1 MTTPLVHARRRD
13 VTASR
18 LRGSARRTSA
28 KAGFYLVLRPPLEE
42 DRTLARVLLAIVAT
56 AIAYP
61 PWASAQVTLR
71 GHVLDS
77 EMGHPLAGALVRVG
91 RDTATAKTDSLG
103 VFRIANLRGGTVD
116 VRIQLIGYEEGLYR
130 VWLPDTGV
138 VERQFALDFNG
149 FMLPEVVVQARAE
162 ILQPRYIDFERRR
175 LRKLGAFLR
184 WDDLKRTGAGSV
196 GAALRTVR
204 GVRIQCDQS
213 AFECYAVMARTP
225 NCQPAWYI
233 DGIQVHSFHENT
245 PIRDVYGIEV
255 YRGSGEIP
263 AEFGGSAAGC
273 GVIVMW
279 TKSRP
284 YR

>member
-1 MTTPLVHARRRD
+1 MTPARQ
-13 VTASR
+13 
-18 LRGSARRTSA
+18 
-28 KAGFYLVLRPPLEE
+28 
-42 DRTLARVLLAIVAT
+42 TLAVALCAALVGVAIPAP
-56 AIAYP
+56 AA
-61 PWASAQVTLR
+61 AQATLR
-71 GHVLDS
+71 GRVLDS
-77 EMGHPLAGALVRVG
+77 EMGNPLAGATVRIG
-91 RDTATAKTDSLG
+91 RDSAVAARTDSLG
-103 VFRIANLRGGTVD
+103 FFRIANLPRGMTD
-116 VRIQLIGYEEGLYR
+116 VRIQQIGYEEGLFRIY
-130 VWLPDTGV
+130 LPDSGSV
-138 VERQFALDFNG
+138 GQNFSLDFNG

-184 WDDLKRTGAGSV
+184 WDDLKKAGHSSV

-213 AFECYAVMARTP
+213 AFECFAVMSRTP
-225 NCQPAWYI
+225 NCHPAWYI
-233 DGIQVHSFHENT
+233 DGIQVHSFQENT

-263 AEFGGSAAGC
+263 AEFTGSEAGC

>member
-1 MTTPLVHARRRD
+1 MTPARQ
-13 VTASR
+13 
-18 LRGSARRTSA
+18 
-28 KAGFYLVLRPPLEE
+28 
-42 DRTLARVLLAIVAT
+42 TLAVALCAALVGVAIPGPA
-56 AIAYP
+56 AGQA
-61 PWASAQVTLR
+61 TLR
-71 GHVLDS
+71 GRVLDS
-77 EMGHPLAGALVRVG
+77 EMGNPLAGATVRIG
-91 RDTATAKTDSLG
+91 RDSAVAARTDSLG
-103 VFRIANLRGGTVD
+103 FFRVSNVPGGMTD
-116 VRIQLIGYEEGLYR
+116 VRIQQIGYEEGLFRIY
-130 VWLPDTGV
+130 LPDSGSV
-138 VERQFALDFNG
+138 GQNFSLDFNG

-184 WDDLKRTGAGSV
+184 WDDLKKAGHSSV

-213 AFECYAVMARTP
+213 AFECFAVMSRTP
-225 NCQPAWYI
+225 NCHPAWYI
-233 DGIQVHSFHENT
+233 DGIQVHSFQENT

-263 AEFGGSAAGC
+263 AEFTGSEAGC